1 MMLSRSADNLY
12 WIARY
17 MERAENLSRIL
28 RVTDRLSLMPAS
40 AEGVEEGV
48 GNEWHSTLVVSDCEK
63 GFYEKY
69 DEATAENVIAYLA
82 FDPDNLSSI
91 RSCIE
96 AARRNARS
104 VRTALTSEQWECLN
118 STWLELSRLKES
130 RLRGGGLHGF
140 LDWVKERTLM
150 FHGGTVATML
160 RRDSFH
166 FMQLGTFI
174 ERGDNTARILDVKYH
189 VLLPEHAEVGGGLD
203 YYQWASILRAVSGY
217 RSYHALYK
225 EGIKPWHVAEFLIM
239 REEMPRSLV
248 ACTARVKDCLDELAE
263 EYGQRHESHRMA
275 GRRYSQ
281 LRFGRVDDV
290 FRQGLHDFLEE
301 FIDQNNKLGDEIS
314 RSYLM

>member
-1 MMLSRSADNLY
+1 MLSRTADSLY

-28 RVTDRLSLMPAS
+28 RVTDRLSLMPTLAGTGS
-40 AEGVEEGV
+40 
-48 GNEWHSTLVVSDCEK
+48 NEWHSTIVVSDCEE

-69 DEATAENVIAYLA
+69 DEATAEHVISYLA
-82 FDPDNLSSI
+82 FDPDNPSSI

-104 VRTALTSEQWECLN
+104 VRTALTTEQWECLN
-118 STWLELSRLKES
+118 TTWLEMSRMKES

-189 VLLPEHAEVGGGLD
+189 VLLPEHAEVGGGID
-203 YYQWASILRAVSGY
+203 YYQWAAILRAVSGY
-217 RSYHALYK
+217 RSYHALYH
-225 EGIKPWHVAEFLIM
+225 EGIKPWLVADFLIM

-248 ACTARVKDCLDELAE
+248 ACMGKVKECLDHLAD

-281 LRFGRVDDV
+281 LRFGKVEDV
-290 FRQGLHDFLEE
+290 FGQGLHLFLEQ
-301 FIDQNNKLGDEIS
+301 FIDQNNDLGAEIS
-314 RSYLM
+314 HSYLM